1 MKISVIGLGKI
12 GLPLAVQF
20 ASKGHTVFGVDVNPT
35 TVQQVNDGIEP
46 FPGETGLKELLSSTA
61 IRNNLTATLDGPG
74 SVQQSDAVV
83 IVVPLYVNNDGVPD
97 TGGCQWSESR
107 QGFFFGV

>member
-35 TVQQVNDGIEP
+35 TVQQVNEGIEP
-46 FPGETGLKELLSSTA
+46 FPGETSLKELLSSATVHSPSLPPSPPSFPPSL
-61 IRNNLTATLDGPG
+61 LTAR
-74 SVQQSDAVV
+74 
-83 IVVPLYVNNDGVPD
+83 
-97 TGGCQWSESR
+97 EKH
-107 QGFFFGV
+107 